1 MISQI
6 LSAVFISIGVGFV
19 CQLSQ
24 DWLGSTYFNEFLKS
38 NLINLLVALLAINTT
53 TMGIELTK
61 IRDLVDSRGHGE
73 AFKKTRHQML
83 LSVKEQIVLIILAI
97 VLLTISQSS
106 YFLSIP
112 NFNLLIN
119 ALISG
124 IFVYSMMVLYDTAIS
139 VLIIIDFD
147 AEKDD

>member
-1 MISQI
+1 MIRQI
-6 LSAVFISIGVGFV
+6 LSAIFISIGVGFV

-24 DWLGSTYFNEFLKS
+24 VWLGSTYFNEFLKS

-53 TMGIELTK
+53 TMGIVLTK
-61 IRDLVDSRGHGE
+61 IRDLVDSKGHGE
-73 AFKKTRHQML
+73 AFKKTRQQML
-83 LSVKEQIVLIILAI
+83 LSVKEQIVLIALAI
-97 VLLTISQSS
+97 VLLTISESS

-112 NFNLLIN
+112 NFDLLSN
-119 ALISG
+119 ALICG

-147 AEKDD
+147 AEKD

>member
-1 MISQI
+1 MIRQI
-6 LSAVFISIGVGFV
+6 LSSIFISIGVGFF

-24 DWLGSTYFNEFLKS
+24 DWLGSAYFNDFLKA
-38 NLINLLVALLAINTT
+38 NLVNLLVALLAINTT
-53 TMGIELTK
+53 TMGIVLTK
-61 IRDLVDSRGHGE
+61 IRDLVDSHGHGE
-73 AFKKTRHQML
+73 AFKKTRQQML

-97 VLLTISQSS
+97 VLLTISGSS

-112 NFNLLIN
+112 NFNLLVDS
-119 ALISG
+119 LISG

-147 AEKDD
+147 AAKDE